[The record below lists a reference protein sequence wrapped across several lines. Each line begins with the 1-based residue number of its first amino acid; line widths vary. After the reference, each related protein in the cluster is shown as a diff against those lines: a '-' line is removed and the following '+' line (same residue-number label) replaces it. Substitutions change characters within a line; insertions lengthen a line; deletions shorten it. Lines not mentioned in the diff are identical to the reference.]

1 MHIPNSLFTSL
12 FYINGILDSSLD
24 LRRHLTF
31 QLYED
36 KNSYYDPLVKY
47 ILISGMVNL
56 QGCGDRI
63 LSGEVG
69 MPGPCSEGL
78 VQGHDAGDLEEPAL
92 PG

>member
-1 MHIPNSLFTSL
+1 M
-12 FYINGILDSSLD
+12 
-24 LRRHLTF
+24 
-31 QLYED
+31 
-36 KNSYYDPLVKY
+36 KY

-78 VQGHDAGDLEEPAL
+78 VQGHDAGDLEKLAL